1 MYIINSNLVSVIQ
14 SVKDK
19 CKLYYDNYDIYM
31 YYDKLKK
38 VNLVINI
45 LNINIINFIFDYFIF
60 PEKN

>member
-38 VNLVINI
+38 VKLVINI